1 MALVPGF
8 LKNLFGGGVSRDEVA
23 LDAPAERIPRRSTG
37 FSEFIRN
44 LNSPE
49 GQAVLDLGSTSPS
62 NINFIVGL
70 GHRVYNEDVLRASTD
85 KSFHLPPAEDG
96 KPQFDFEKFLD
107 ENLKFEPKTFDAVLA
122 WDTPDYL
129 PEPLVKPLIERV
141 AAVMKPG
148 GVLLGFFHTKDA
160 GPNAPHFRYHIAGKD
175 SLELQTGQ
183 KFRLQRVFNN
193 RHIENLFRDFGS
205 IKFFLGKDN
214 IREVIVIR

>member
-1 MALVPGF
+1 MPGF
-8 LKNLFGGGVSRDEVA
+8 LKNLFGRSSSASDTDIEVVS
-23 LDAPAERIPRRSTG
+23 ERIPRRSTG
-37 FSEFIRN
+37 FTEFIRN

-62 NINFIVGL
+62 NISFITGL

-85 KSFHLPPAEDG
+85 KTFQLPAGEDG
-96 KPQFDFEKFLD
+96 KPGFDYEKFLD

-122 WDTPDYL
+122 WDAPDYL
-129 PEPLVKPLIERV
+129 PEPLVKPLVERV
-141 AAVMKPG
+141 CAVMKPG
-148 GVLLGFFHTKDA
+148 SVLLGFFHTKDA
-160 GPNAPHFRYHIAGKD
+160 GPQAPYYRYHIAGKD
-175 SLELQTGQ
+175 ALELQTGP

>member
-1 MALVPGF
+1 VAGF
-8 LKNLFGGGVSRDEVA
+8 LKNLFGRSSSVSDTDIEVVS
-23 LDAPAERIPRRSTG
+23 ERIPRRSTG
-37 FSEFIRN
+37 FTEFIRN
-44 LNSPE
+44 LNLPE

-62 NINFIVGL
+62 NISFITGL

-85 KSFHLPPAEDG
+85 KGFQLPPGEDG
-96 KPQFDFEKFLD
+96 KPQFDFQKFLD

-129 PEPLVKPLIERV
+129 PEPLVKPLVERV
-141 AAVMKPG
+141 CAVMKPG
-148 GVLLGFFHTKDA
+148 AVLLGFFHTKDA
-160 GPNAPHFRYHIAGKD
+160 GPHAPYYRYHIAGKD
-175 SLELQTGQ
+175 ALELQTGP

-193 RHIENLFRDFGS
+193 RHIENLFRDFAS